1 MYFDGF
7 VSGVLG
13 CVCTGAFLLPPWCNL
28 SSESSL
34 YCSILCLSQVP
45 SHTLVV
51 KMSAFPMKRKHVCVY
66 SQQGGLHIADHSE

>member
-34 YCSILCLSQVP
+34 YCNISLFESGSFPYIGCKDECIPYEEKTCMCLLTTGWST
-45 SHTLVV
+45 H
-51 KMSAFPMKRKHVCVY
+51 R
-66 SQQGGLHIADHSE
+66 